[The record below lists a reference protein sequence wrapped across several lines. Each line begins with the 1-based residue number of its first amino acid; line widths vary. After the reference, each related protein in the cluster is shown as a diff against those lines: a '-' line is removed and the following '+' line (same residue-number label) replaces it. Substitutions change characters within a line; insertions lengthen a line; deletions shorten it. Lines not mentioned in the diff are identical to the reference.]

1 MAGMY
6 ATLGGRPAFDAAVE
20 DFYRRVVRDPQLR
33 PYFAAIDLER
43 LKAHQQSFLAMALG
57 GPRTYLGRTMASAH
71 STLAITDEAFD
82 RVLDHLVS
90 TLAGLG
96 VPGELIREIVTGLL
110 SLRHDIVRVQG
121 TERDRPGAWRPPGAP
136 AGPASRPDQAP
147 AGATVPPGP
156 VPDGDE
162 WIRPAGRPRP
172 APAAPGWL
180 FEPDPENPAARST
193 GALPRGSPDPSAHDQ
208 PVSRRRPIWR

>member
-6 ATLGGRPAFDAAVE
+6 ATLGGRPAFDAAVK
-20 DFYRRVVRDPQLR
+20 DFYRRVVGDPQLR
-33 PYFAAIDLER
+33 PYFEAIDLER

-57 GPRTYLGRTMASAH
+57 GPRTYVGRTMSSAH
-71 STLAITDEAFD
+71 SSLAVTDEAFD

-110 SLRHDIVRVQG
+110 GLRHDIVRIQG
-121 TERDRPGAWRPPGAP
+121 TERDRPGSWRPPG
-136 AGPASRPDQAP
+136 GPGSRPGPAP

-156 VPDGDE
+156 VPDRDE
-162 WIRPAGRPRP
+162 RIRAAARARPV
-172 APAAPGWL
+172 PAAPGSL
-180 FEPDPENPAARST
+180 FEPDPENPA
-193 GALPRGSPDPSAHDQ
+193 HDQ
-208 PVSRRRPIWR
+208 SVSRPRPVGR